1 MKIIRIWCA
10 ALLIQFLLISCVWYL
25 TSHSTVIE
33 ESSDVIQRPTEEQ
46 QPDHKDPFTMTSPVE
61 TTAPVV
67 DRIEQA
73 ETILRINEEEEQ
85 IAAWESW
92 QNQCLKIE
100 EGLVS
105 MSCDEGDTWIEVPA
119 YPSDLKDYW
128 LDYLRMGAQSYY
140 MDEESALLAYTTSQG
155 ETHLLVLDDGGL
167 WQNVTFK
174 IDGQNVMQMSISKG
188 SNGIFHLVMLMQDGS
203 VCLGESKEGLT
214 WTFADP
220 GYLQD
225 ASSTSSSMNVYG
237 VSLMDDGA
245 ILIVTYQLD
254 CAISKDGG
262 KSFSYLMQ
270 DLMGKDPME
279 ETVRIS
285 TNAMPYDDHQG
296 TYCVPL
302 SDGSLLISTDG
313 MNWQYA

>member
-10 ALLIQFLLISCVWYL
+10 ALLIQFLIISCAWYI
-25 TSHSTVIE
+25 TSRSTVIE
-33 ESSDVIQRPTEEQ
+33 EPNIAIQWPTEEQ
-46 QPDHKDPFTMTSPVE
+46 QSDRKDPSSMISPSKAA
-61 TTAPVV
+61 APVV

-73 ETILRINEEEEQ
+73 DTILRIDEEEEQ
-85 IAAWESW
+85 ITAWENW
-92 QNQCLKIE
+92 QKQCLKIE
-100 EGLVS
+100 EGVVS
-105 MSCDEGDTWIEVPA
+105 MSCDEGSTWIEVPA

-155 ETHLLVLDDGGL
+155 ETHLLVLDDAGV
-167 WQNVTFK
+167 WQNITFK
-174 IDGQNVMQMSISKG
+174 YDGSDIMQMSISKG
-188 SNGIFHLVMLMQDGS
+188 SNDIYHLVMLMQDGS
-203 VCLGESKEGLT
+203 VYLGESKDGLT
-214 WTFADP
+214 WTFADQ

-225 ASSTSSSMNVYG
+225 ACSSSSSMNVYG
-237 VSLMDDGA
+237 VSLMDDGT

-262 KSFSYLMQ
+262 KSFSYIMQ
-270 DLMGKDPME
+270 DIMGKDPME

-285 TNAMPYDDHQG
+285 TEEMPYDDHQG
-296 TYCVPL
+296 KYCVPL

-313 MNWQYA
+313 IQWQYA